1 MEALLQSPI
10 TLALLLLNVGISGYA
25 LGVDPSLIDELSFR
39 PHRIENRGEYH
50 RFLTAGFVHAG
61 GAHLAFNM
69 ITLYFFGPL
78 LETGMGMRGFEG
90 LGAGAFLVLYFGSE
104 MTAHALTF
112 LAHRTD
118 PHYAAVGASGAISG
132 VLFGFCLYAPLAMLG
147 VMLII
152 PMPAILF
159 AGLYVVVS
167 VYAIGRRQRGPGG
180 IAHEAHLGG
189 ALGGVLLTI
198 LLDYPRPITAF
209 LQEMQTL
216 LG

>member
-1 MEALLQSPI
+1 MDALLQSPI

-25 LGVDPSLIDELSFR
+25 MLADTSLIDELSFR
-39 PHRIENRGEYH
+39 PVRIREHGEYY
-50 RFLTAGFVHAG
+50 RFLTAGFVHGG

-78 LETGMGMRGFEG
+78 LERI
-90 LGAGAFLVLYFGSE
+90 LGAGAFLILYFGSE
-104 MTAHALTF
+104 MTAHGLTF
-112 LAHRTD
+112 LFHRND

-132 VLFGFCLYAPLAMLG
+132 VLFAFCLYAPLAMLG
-147 VMLII
+147 VMFVI

-159 AGLYVVVS
+159 AVLYVVVS
-167 VYAIGRRQRGPGG
+167 IYAIGQRQGPGG

-189 ALGGVLLTI
+189 ALGGIVLTI
-198 LLDYPRPITAF
+198 LLDYPRPINAF
-209 LQEMQTL
+209 LREMQTL